1 MVTRLRH
8 KPVLCIIVPG
18 AIVDRQCTMYTGSVQ
33 CSSVGKS
40 MDPGVRVPGLNTNFP
55 THLGWITQS
64 LCASV
69 SLSVMCIIIVPIL

>member
-18 AIVDRQCTMYTGSVQ
+18 VIVDRQ

-69 SLSVMCIIIVPIL
+69 SLSVMCVIIVPILQSCNKD